1 MITEMLLVI
10 CELQAS
16 NSALNVVPSMKQSL
30 FPQVIA
36 VGFIFN
42 TLASPLGLGKIG
54 ISSMK
59 FI

>member
-1 MITEMLLVI
+1 MITQMLLI
-10 CELQAS
+10 YEFQAS
-16 NSALNVVPSMKQSL
+16 NSALDVVPSMKQSL

-42 TLASPLGLGKIG
+42 TSASPLELGKIG
-54 ISSMK
+54 ISRTK